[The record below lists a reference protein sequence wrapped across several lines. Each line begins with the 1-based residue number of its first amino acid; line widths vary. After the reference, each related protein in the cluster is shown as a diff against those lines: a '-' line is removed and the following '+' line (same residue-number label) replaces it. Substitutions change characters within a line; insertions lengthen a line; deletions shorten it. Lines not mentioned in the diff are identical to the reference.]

1 LINNVYIIV
10 HIQAGKKELIFM
22 LEKAKILRAQEGD
35 IKSIEEICSSTWE
48 PLYRFIYRKVQNR
61 EEAEDITQE
70 AYVRALSKVQGGDTR
85 VDKYIS
91 YLKVISLNIL
101 RDRWRRKKRRGIT
114 INLDDV
120 KPMEAAFEDTAA
132 LVAQRDFI
140 KSALNKLNEEQR
152 NVIELRILKG
162 YSVAETAQ
170 IMDKRDG
177 TVRVIQYRA
186 LQNLAALMKSDS

>member
-1 LINNVYIIV
+1 
-10 HIQAGKKELIFM
+10 M

-152 NVIELRILKG
+152 NVIELRILKLL
-162 YSVAETAQ
+162 YFFFKQ
-170 IMDKRDG
+170 IWVCTVKPDINFILKVRDIRWHPLRFHQKCTG
-177 TVRVIQYRA
+177 I
-186 LQNLAALMKSDS
+186 LL

>member
-10 HIQAGKKELIFM
+10 RIQAGKKELIFM

-70 AYVRALSKVQGGDTR
+70 AYVRALSKVQSGDTR

-132 LVAQRDFI
+132 VVAQRDFI